1 VRLRI
6 TLEGVSYDVDVE
18 VLPDDLKQPEAPAEA
33 QAEADVQEPLPPPP
47 PDFGPEDRICRSPIS
62 GAVVSVSVAPGD
74 RVRRDD
80 PVAVIEA
87 MKMQISIGAPMDGT
101 VDEVQVK
108 ARDAVS
114 PGQILCT
121 IR

>member
-1 VRLRI
+1 MVKLRI

-18 VLPDDLKQPEAPAEA
+18 VLEDASEPMEAEA
-33 QAEADVQEPLPPPP
+33 EDDVLEEVVLPPPP
-47 PDFGPEDRICRSPIS
+47 PDFGPEDRICRSPIA
-62 GAVVSVSVAPGD
+62 GAVVSVAVAAGD
-74 RVRRDD
+74 LVHKDD

-101 VDEVQVK
+101 VEGVQVG
-108 ARDAVS
+108 AGDAVS

-121 IR
+121 LG